1 MLQNYL
7 DSSYMLSFVNMEE
20 EETPTVHKNIVFPF
34 PPDDVRW
41 QREILPSHEEERCEK
56 TIRYMLWY
64 WVSNLVNNIRYNFS
78 AFFQNIW
85 KLP

>member
-41 QREILPSHEEERCEK
+41 QREILPSHEEGLCVRK
-56 TIRYMLWY
+56 H
-64 WVSNLVNNIRYNFS
+64 
-78 AFFQNIW
+78 
-85 KLP
+85 